1 MKNTNMHSPGEQ
13 KTYLPTE
20 GNQLR
25 YLLYLPPK
33 FSDLPDRSWPVI
45 CFLHGIGEAAK
56 NSGGA
61 DQSIEVLLNHGAP
74 PWHCEINS
82 PLIQDFI
89 VLSPQLPTRR
99 SWEEGDLG
107 EVSKIL
113 KTLYKSF
120 RGNRDKSYLTGFS
133 IGGRGVFDFV
143 VWGKRVQEKEDEER
157 LRWAAL
163 WPVDDANDQPRA
175 SCDIARIWLHFGT
188 WKPGPQNST
197 ARNLRLQ
204 EVKAFRNGYPTV
216 DRLYTDYSPFG
227 YSHGPTCAAAYADSR
242 VYEWL
247 LRT

>member
-1 MKNTNMHSPGEQ
+1 MNMHDPGEQ
-13 KTYLPTE
+13 KTYLPIQ
-20 GNQLR
+20 GNHLR

-33 FSDLPDRSWPVI
+33 FNDVSDKSWPVI

-56 NSGGA
+56 NSRGA
-61 DQSIEVLLNHGAP
+61 DQSIDVLLNHGAP

-89 VLSPQLPTRR
+89 VLSPQLPNRR
-99 SWEEGDLG
+99 FWEEGDLG
-107 EVSKIL
+107 EVNQIL

-120 RGNRDKSYLTGFS
+120 RANRDKTYLTGFS
-133 IGGRGVFDFV
+133 IGGRAVFDFV
-143 VWGKRVQEKEDEER
+143 VWGKGDQEKEGKER

-163 WPVDDANDQPRA
+163 WPVDDASDQPRA
-175 SCDIARIWLHFGT
+175 FCDIARIWLHFGT
-188 WKPGPQNST
+188 WKPDPQNST

-204 EVKAFRNGYPTV
+204 EMKAFRDRYPKV

-227 YSHGPTCAAAYADSR
+227 YHHGPTCVAAYADSR